1 MKPRYFAMLA
11 RTSASVLAVSV
22 AMSAGHAAAQSSPTS
37 QTTPAPGQLPAAP
50 STVNPP
56 AASPV
61 TNPSPAEAP
70 RSDEGVPAPQADEV
84 GGGDEIVVTGI
95 RNSLQGALSAKRD
108 AAQVL
113 DAISAEDIGQFP
125 DKNIGEALQRVT
137 GVQLTRTNGE
147 GSGVTIRG
155 ADPNLNR
162 VEVNGVTQLS
172 TTAGQ
177 RDVDFRDL
185 PVEFVNRLEVVKS
198 VTPDM
203 TEGGL
208 GGTVRII
215 TRRPFDSKENSFLAG
230 SAQGIYTEM
239 TKTLDPKFALIGS
252 KKFFDDTFGV
262 LLSGTY
268 ERRRVESHEAR
279 TTGWRQ
285 IDGNAALAGL
295 QPIDLNNNGTGDFFP
310 DIPRYVIN
318 RLDTKRFA
326 LNGVAEWR
334 PEDGIRVYAQGNF
347 ARGKQDVNSQY
358 LQVTTNGS
366 IVDRA
371 RTTIGPDD
379 TVSHVEF
386 VDNPAAARGSRLQA
400 AYRNI
405 LGDITRTTW
414 NAAAGADYERNGW
427 KINSLVSYTKAKID
441 NDYINATADAIG
453 LSRIVVDYN
462 NDQQAPNITLPID
475 PTTTAGINSVTAQYR
490 PVINVQDE
498 LASKVDVEYTEAA
511 PWLTSIKAG
520 FQVRRLTADSHEYNA
535 QTQIDAFTNAALLGR
550 VQQVASLMTTGDT
563 PFFSTGD
570 LGYSGGIRGWLQ
582 PNYDFVNAIGLP
594 NPFGTPT
601 LLNTWEVTERNLAG
615 YLQGSF
621 EFNPGVP
628 IRGTIGARVV
638 NTRTLSTGFRTQ
650 TGATVPVEFKGEQ
663 TEFLPSFNIR
673 ADLIPEKL
681 LFRGSATEV
690 IARPTPQQLAPRF
703 AIDVVGLT
711 GSRGNPALQPFR
723 ARQYDAGFEYYINKT
738 SYLSATYFRKEIG
751 SFIENRT
758 QAETIDGVTYAIT
771 LPVNGTQKVTING
784 AEVGA
789 QVAFDFL
796 NVPVLKQMGVIANY
810 TYSKDSGYE
819 GRDYFTA
826 GALPFPGLS
835 RHSYNVSAYYED
847 SVFNIRGS
855 YNWRSDY
862 LITAIGRGNNPE
874 FGAAFGQFDAS
885 ASVNLTDKVSVFLE
899 GVNLTDATRTENAN
913 SEYRRTLIETYGRRV
928 YGGVRFRF

>member
-1 MKPRYFAMLA
+1 MTATRMRAYLRPAASTLALCTML
-11 RTSASVLAVSV
+11 V
-22 AMSAGHAAAQSSPTS
+22 ATAAAAQD
-37 QTTPAPGQLPAAP
+37 QTQPAPGQLPAP
-50 STVNPP
+50 PPPINPP
-56 AASPV
+56 APAPI
-61 TNPSPAEAP
+61 TNPAPAEAP
-70 RSDEGVPAPQADEV
+70 QTDPAPADGAEQ
-84 GGGDEIVVTGI
+84 EIVVTGI

-155 ADPNLNR
+155 ANPDLNR

-172 TTAGQ
+172 TTAGA

-215 TRRPFDSKENSFLAG
+215 TRRPFDNREEGFLAG

-239 TKTLDPKFALIGS
+239 TGTVDPKLALIGS
-252 KKFFDDTFGV
+252 RKFAGDTIGV

-285 IDGNAALAGL
+285 IDGNAALAGV
-295 QPIDLNNNGTGDFFP
+295 QPLDLDGNGSGDFFP

-318 RLDTKRFA
+318 RLDTRRFA
-326 LNGVAEWR
+326 LNGVAEYR
-334 PEDGIRVYAQGNF
+334 PEDGIRAYVQGNF

-358 LQVTTNGS
+358 LQLTTAGG
-366 IVDRA
+366 ILDRT
-371 RTTIGPDD
+371 RTTVGPDD

-386 VDNPAAARGSRLQA
+386 TNNPAAARGSQLQA

-414 NAAAGADYERNGW
+414 NAAVGGEYDRDGW
-427 KINSLVSYTKAKID
+427 KVNSLISYTKAKID
-441 NDYINATADAIG
+441 NNYINATADAIG
-453 LSRIVVDYN
+453 LSRLVIDYD

-475 PTTTAGINSVTAQYR
+475 VTTTQGINSVTAQYR

-498 LASKVDVEYTEAA
+498 FASKLDVERTDVT
-511 PWLTSIKAG
+511 PWLTSLKAG
-520 FQVRRLTADSHEYNA
+520 LQVRKLTADSREFNA
-535 QTQIDAFTNAALLGR
+535 QRQIDGFTNPALVGQ
-550 VQQVASLMTTGDT
+550 VQSVAGLMNTGNT
-563 PFFSTGD
+563 PFFTTGD
-570 LGYSGGIRGWLQ
+570 LGFNGGIDRWLQ
-582 PNYDFVNAIGLP
+582 PNYDFVDAIGLP
-594 NPFGTPT
+594 DPFGTPT
-601 LLNTWEVTERNLAG
+601 LLNTWDITERNIAG
-615 YLQGSF
+615 YAQGSF
-621 EFNPGVP
+621 AFDLGVP
-628 IRGTIGARVV
+628 VRGTIGARVV
-638 NTRTLSTGFRTQ
+638 NTRTVSNGYRTQ
-650 TGATVPVEFKGEQ
+650 TGVTAPVQFRGEG
-663 TEFLPSFNIR
+663 TEFLPSLNLR
-673 ADLIPEKL
+673 ADIIPNKL

-690 IARPTPQQLAPRF
+690 IARPTPTQLAPRF

-711 GSRGNPALQPFR
+711 GSRGNPELQPFR
-723 ARQYDAGFEYYINKT
+723 ARQYDAGFEYYINRT
-738 SYLSATYFRKEIG
+738 SYLSATYFRKEIS

-771 LPVNGTQKVTING
+771 LPVNGSQKVTING

-789 QVAFDFL
+789 QVAFDFIDMPFVRNL
-796 NVPVLKQMGVIANY
+796 GLIANY

-819 GRDYFTA
+819 GRDFFTG

-835 RHSYNVSAYYED
+835 QHSYNVSAYYED
-847 SVFNIRGS
+847 ATFNVRGS
-855 YNWRSDY
+855 YNWRSEY

-874 FGAAFGQFDAS
+874 FGEAFGQFDAS
-885 ASVNLTDKVSVFLE
+885 ASINVTPKVSVFLE
-899 GVNLTDATRTENAN
+899 GVNLTDATRAENAN
-913 SEYRRTLIETYGRRV
+913 SVYRRTLLETYGRRV

>member
-1 MKPRYFAMLA
+1 MTTTNGARMMA
-11 RTSASVLAVSV
+11 RTTASALAL
-22 AMSAGHAAAQSSPTS
+22 AMAINATPAMAQSTPNT
-37 QTTPAPGQLPAAP
+37 QTEPAPGQLPAAP
-50 STVNPP
+50 SPVLPP
-56 AASPV
+56 AAAPV

-70 RSDEGVPAPQADEV
+70 RTDQSAVAPADPQEGED
-84 GGGDEIVVTGI
+84 IVVTGI

-162 VEVNGVTQLS
+162 VEVNGITQLS

-215 TRRPFDSKENSFLAG
+215 TRRPFDNKENSFLAG
-230 SAQGIYTEM
+230 SVQGIYTEL
-239 TKTLDPKFALIGS
+239 TGKVDPKLALIGS
-252 KKFFDDTFGV
+252 KKFADDTFGI

-295 QPIDLNNNGTGDFFP
+295 QPLDLDGNGNGDFFP

-334 PEDGIRVYAQGNF
+334 PEDGIRAYVQGNF

-358 LQVTTNGS
+358 LQVTTSGS
-366 IVDRA
+366 ILDRA
-371 RTTIGPDD
+371 NTTIGEDD

-386 VDNPAAARGSRLQA
+386 VDNPAAARANRLQV

-414 NAAAGADYERNGW
+414 NGAIGGDYDRDGW
-427 KINSLVSYTKAKID
+427 KINSLLSYTRAKID
-441 NDYINATADAIG
+441 NNYINATADAIG
-453 LSRIVVDYN
+453 LSRVVVDYA
-462 NDQQAPNITLPID
+462 NDQNAPRITLPID
-475 PTTTAGINSVTAQYR
+475 VTTTAGINSVTAQYR

-498 LASKVDVEYTEAA
+498 WSSKVDVEYTRAA
-511 PWLTSIKAG
+511 PWLSSLKAG
-520 FQVRRLTADSHEYNA
+520 MQVRKLTADSAEYNA
-535 QTQIDAFTNAALLGR
+535 TTTIDAFTNPALLGQ
-550 VQQVASLMTTGDT
+550 VQSVASQMTIGST
-563 PFFSTGD
+563 PFFDTGD
-570 LGYSGGIRGWLQ
+570 LGYSGGISGWRQ
-582 PNYDFVNAIGLP
+582 PNYAFVDTIGLP
-594 NPFGTPT
+594 DPFGTPT
-601 LLNTWEVTERNLAG
+601 LLNTWQVAERNIAG
-615 YLQGSF
+615 YVQGSF
-621 EFNPGVP
+621 EFDPGVP
-628 IRGTIGARVV
+628 IRGTVGARVV
-638 NTRTLSTGFRTQ
+638 NTRTVSDGFRTQ
-650 TGATVPVEFKGEQ
+650 TGATLPVQFESDQ
-663 TEFLPSFNIR
+663 TEFLPSLNIR
-673 ADLIPEKL
+673 ADIVPNKL

-703 AIDVVGLT
+703 SIDVVGLT
-711 GSRGNPALQPFR
+711 GSRGNPDLQPFR
-723 ARQYDAGFEYYINKT
+723 ARQYDAGFEYYINRT

-758 QAETIDGVTYAIT
+758 QSEVVDGVTYAIT

-796 NVPVLKQMGVIANY
+796 STPVLRNMGVIANY

-819 GRDYFTA
+819 GRDFFT
-826 GALPFPGLS
+826 GGSLPFPGLS
-835 RHSYNVSAYYED
+835 RHSYNVSLYHENKLF
-847 SVFNIRGS
+847 SVRGS

-874 FGAAFGQFDAS
+874 FGEAFGQFDAS
-885 ASVNLTDKVSVFLE
+885 ASINLTEKVSMFLE
-899 GVNLTDATRTENAN
+899 GVNLTDATRKENAN
-913 SEYRRTLIETYGRRV
+913 SVYRRTLLETYGRRV